1 MTGILGAARTAVVV
15 VAVVVAPMVARAA
28 DTVVAPGGQLTLSAD
43 LVLSGADAL
52 AAGDAGSAARCK
64 IHGNGFSIYSD
75 DTWTGS
81 LSIRN
86 CDLDGL
92 GFDGMPSGSMDK
104 DAISADGGT
113 AFTITGS
120 TFSQCSAIAVAV
132 SGDGSVLFKD
142 NTIKADSIVRAPLF
156 EPDSQPAFYG
166 SGFSTGSKMIQGNR
180 ILKSYI
186 HLQATSDWL
195 VGGSGA
201 AEGNV
206 LVGLRAGIHLE
217 AASGITVR
225 GNYSR
230 TQIGADGWNQV
241 KNFTLNIGDANLVEH
256 NVFRG
261 FNWLTEINAGVELRY
276 NLLLEAVERGW
287 VYVRSTSGALIHH
300 NVLVAVKDG
309 LYQPAGAFVL
319 VTSPDPTA
327 PQNVEI
333 FNNTLDAGGVC
344 APGIGGAVV
353 LPETLASLRSNAL
366 TGVRMR
372 HSAGT
377 ALVRPDSTEVID
389 PPPVLLGYTD
399 YNLFYDMDPSVTANY
414 AVAVAGKAERQD
426 PGFGYHDIPVGGA
439 LDAQENPKFA
449 GPLPHLF
456 PYSDADLIAGTATV
470 CQVLA
475 YYRKTYQPGAG
486 SPLIDAGDP
495 ADGPGNDIGAIGAG
509 VANAQD
515 NFGRLCDPNDIGQ
528 PAGGDDVYTCPT
540 VPLDPGGGG
549 SGTGGSG
556 VIPGDPPRGFTC
568 VCDAAGAPG
577 RTGTA
582 SLTALAAIA
591 LALALRRRRPARAR
605 AVDNSLRAEDDRGR
619 RAFPLAE

>member
-1 MTGILGAARTAVVV
+1 MTGILGAARSAVVV
-15 VAVVVAPMVARAA
+15 AAVVVAPMVARAA
-28 DTVVAPGGQLTLSAD
+28 DTVVPPGGELTLSGD
-43 LVLSGADAL
+43 LVLSVADVL
-52 AAGDAGSAARCK
+52 TAGDAGSAARCK

-75 DTWTGS
+75 DTWMGS

-92 GFDGMPSGSMDK
+92 GFDGMPSMGMDK
-104 DAISADGGT
+104 AAIDVIGGST
-113 AFTITGS
+113 FTVTGS
-120 TFSQCSAIAVAV
+120 TFSRSSVIAVVV

-142 NTIKADSIVRAPLF
+142 NTIKADSIVRAPVL
-156 EPDSQPAFYG
+156 ELDSQPAFYAT
-166 SGFSTGSKMIQGNR
+166 GFSTGSKVFQGNR

-186 HLQATSDWL
+186 HLQSTSDWM
-195 VGGSGA
+195 VGGSGPG
-201 AEGNV
+201 EGNV

-217 AASGITVR
+217 GTDGITVR

-230 TQIGADGWNQV
+230 TQIGAEGWNQV
-241 KNFTLNIGDANLVEH
+241 KNFTLNSGDANLAEH

-261 FNWLTEINAGVELRY
+261 FNWLTEINGSIELRY
-276 NLLLEAVERGW
+276 NLLFEAVERGW
-287 VYVRSTSGALIHH
+287 VYVRSTSGAVIHH

-309 LYQPAGAFVL
+309 LYQPQGAFVL
-319 VTSPDPTA
+319 VSSPDPTLA
-327 PQNVEI
+327 QNVEI

-344 APGIGGAVV
+344 NPGIGGAVV
-353 LPETLASLRSNAL
+353 LPETLASLRSNAF

-372 HSAGT
+372 PSAGT
-377 ALVRPDSTEVID
+377 ALVRPDSLEMLD
-389 PPPVLLGYTD
+389 PPPVLLGYAD
-399 YNLFYDMDPSVTANY
+399 YNLFYDLDPSVKTNY
-414 AVAVAGKAERQD
+414 AVAVEGKTERQD

-456 PYSDADLIAGTATV
+456 PFSDADLIAGTTTV

-509 VANAQD
+509 IANAQD
-515 NFGRLCDPNDIGQ
+515 GFGRLCDPNDIGQ

-556 VIPGDPPRGFTC
+556 LTPGDPPRGFTC

-577 RTGTA
+577 RTGAA

-591 LALALRRRRPARAR
+591 LALRRRRPLRAR
-605 AVDNSLRAEDDRGR
+605 AVDNSLRAAEDRGR
-619 RAFPLAE
+619 RTFPLAE